1 MATALSRPKQQRF
14 GLRCPPSPLCGE
26 RWGRFYTVQR
36 RNVPILF
43 LTIFLCWF
51 MMYLRTRRRLMGGL
65 SSAAVP
71 DRAANTQGL
80 PTLARRPILGID
92 PIPRGAS
99 TPSSIG
105 SEDGIVNVR
114 SYVRT
119 VDGKPVTVS
128 AHTRGDPPGGQKDAG
143 MSIAEGS
150 EAARSIEIAYR
161 RSAAC
166 EAQFARD
173 QRICNGLPSPVA
185 RRSCW
190 ASAMDRY
197 VQCGRGAYIPPLVI
211 GR

>member
-1 MATALSRPKQQRF
+1 MRRTLGEALNFATA
-14 GLRCPPSPLCGE
+14 RCSFFVLE
-26 RWGRFYTVQR
+26 NF
-36 RNVPILF
+36 PILF
-43 LTIFLCWF
+43 
-51 MMYLRTRRRLMGGL
+51 MMRVRTRRRLMGGL

-80 PTLARRPILGID
+80 PTLARRPLLGTD

-105 SEDGIVNVR
+105 SEAGIVNVR

-143 MSIAEGS
+143 MSTAEGS